1 MAGFITL
8 EDGRAY
14 AASNW
19 GYDAVVERIADAL
32 PETDDGHALKDW
44 LMEQRVAVKGI
55 GRVDLRELTLENRQL
70 FQAAAREAFNLA
82 EQQGPEGWHDPE
94 FYVPVGSS
102 GSTTWI
108 MMMDS
113 IRAGQ
118 PPSFFYPEMIV
129 VIPPTGEQLGP
140 GWAFPSSPQGRSVPR
155 NEESS
160 WC

>member
-55 GRVDLRELTLENRQL
+55 GSVDLRELTLENRQL
-70 FQAAAREAFNLA
+70 FQAAARKAFDLA
-82 EQQGPEGWHDPE
+82 EQPGPEGWHDPE
-94 FYVPVGSS
+94 FYTG
-102 GSTTWI
+102 WI
-108 MMMDS
+108 ERFHDLIKMMDS
-113 IRAGQ
+113 IRKAE
-118 PPSFFYPEMIV
+118 PPSAFNPHMID
-129 VIPPTGEQLGP
+129 VIPPTGERAGP
-140 GWAFPSSPQGRSVPR
+140 GWSSPS
-155 NEESS
+155 
-160 WC
+160 